1 MNAAPTMA
9 IIRAED
15 MALVQ
20 GDHCAAMILNLLR
33 FWQGD
38 REWVQATL
46 EEIRVGILSAY
57 GKTRIA
63 AALKL
68 LRENGLVNAQH
79 NPDFGQVRTLQ
90 YQVVG
95 YEAREGS
102 PRRGAPVYQNVAV
115 DEPDVKSEPSETGFD
130 MPESDTCSLYKE
142 SDSESWKESSPRV
155 REGDEPTHGDDDD
168 DCPDWVQAEI
178 DQITAQIGAPR
189 VRDVLNRCEGKARS
203 WHYVI
208 KALRNEMQQK
218 RPSPSSAAPLPSA
231 ADYAKYATPA
241 DWSYQGWAGGAA

>member
-9 IIRAED
+9 IIRVED

-115 DEPDVKSEPSETGFD
+115 DEPDMKAEPSETGFD
-130 MPESDTCSLYKE
+130 MPESDTSSLYKD
-142 SDSESWKESSPRV
+142 SDSESGIQNRLRV
-155 REGDEPTHGDDDD
+155 REGDEPTQGDKDDD
-168 DCPDWVQAEI
+168 DCPETVKAEI
-178 DQITAQIGAPR
+178 AQVKAKIGGDR
-189 VRDVLNRCEGKARS
+189 VREVLARCEGKARS

-208 KALRNEMQQK
+208 KALL
-218 RPSPSSAAPLPSA
+218 S
-231 ADYAKYATPA
+231 
-241 DWSYQGWAGGAA
+241 

>member
-68 LRENGLVNAQH
+68 LRENGLVNARH
-79 NPDFGQVRTLQ
+79 NPDFAQVRTLQ
-90 YQVVG
+90 YQVAG
-95 YEAREGS
+95 YMAREGITA
-102 PRRGAPVYQNVAV
+102 GVPVTALQNAVA
-115 DEPDVKSEPSETGFD
+115 DEPEVISEPSRTDFD

-168 DCPDWVQAEI
+168 DCPAGIRAEI
-178 DQITAQIGAPR
+178 QRITQQIGVTR
-189 VRDVLNRCEGKARS
+189 VRDVLTRCDGKARS

-208 KALRNEMQQK
+208 KALRNERDQK
-218 RPSPSSAAPLPSA
+218 RPSRSSAAPPPSGR
-231 ADYAKYATPA
+231 DYLSGPYA
-241 DWSYQGWAGGAA
+241 SFFENYQGVQA

>member
-1 MNAAPTMA
+1 MNAIPTMA
-9 IIRAED
+9 IVRRED

-46 EEIRVGILSAY
+46 EEIREGILSAY

-68 LRENGLVNAQH
+68 LRENGLVNARH

-90 YQVVG
+90 YQVAG
-95 YEAREGS
+95 YVAREGVPAGPS
-102 PRRGAPVYQNVAV
+102 FTAIQNVVA
-115 DEPDVKSEPSETGFD
+115 DESEVISEPSETDLD

-155 REGDEPTHGDDDD
+155 CEGDEPTQGDDDD
-168 DCPDWVQAEI
+168 DCPAGIRAEI
-178 DQITAQIGAPR
+178 QRITQQIGVTR
-189 VRDVLNRCEGKARS
+189 VRDVLTRCDGKARS

-208 KALRNEMQQK
+208 KALRNERDQK
-218 RPSPSSAAPLPSA
+218 RPSPSSAAPPPSGR
-231 ADYAKYATPA
+231 DYLSGPYA
-241 DWSYQGWAGGAA
+241 SFFENYQGVQA